1 LSLTAEEIAARPDIL
16 AAIRRQ
22 SVAMNAAYDGNPR
35 LSWVFATQQRWLMAH
50 LGVSLH
56 FRRDPAV
63 PRHCLTV
70 TRFLDEV
77 KRHRIASVN
86 TADAFAKEMIKY
98 GIIEQLPSGSD
109 RRVRELVPS
118 REGLD
123 ALTGWL
129 ALHLDTLDGFDG
141 GSRAARFAAEPE
153 SLARIQPLIADG
165 LLTLDAVR
173 VPAKTFS
180 LFTWLDKGG
189 VVMDRM
195 IAGMGEIVPGAE
207 RVSTS
212 VMSVYEM
219 AEWLQLSR
227 THLSR
232 KLHEAEA
239 LGSIGWEGR
248 RFHSTMWVSA
258 DFLREM
264 VMAQA
269 VKLAVIDAAFEAA
282 CDGVG

>member
-1 LSLTAEEIAARPDIL
+1 MSLSAERIAAHPGIL

-22 SVAMNAAYDGNPR
+22 SIAMNAAYDGNPR
-35 LSWVFATQQRWLMAH
+35 LSAVFATQQRWLMAH
-50 LGVSLH
+50 LGLALY
-56 FRRDPAV
+56 FRRDPAL
-63 PRHCLTV
+63 PRHCLTL

-77 KRHRIASVN
+77 KQHRIASVN
-86 TADAFAKEMIKY
+86 TADAFMKEMIKY
-98 GIIEQLPSGSD
+98 GIAEQLPSAAD
-109 RRVRELVPS
+109 KRVRELVPS

-123 ALTGWL
+123 AISGWL
-129 ALHLDTLDGFDG
+129 ALHLDTLDGLDG

-173 VPAKTFS
+173 MPAETFS

-195 IAGMGEIVPGAE
+195 IAGMGEVAPGAA
-207 RVSTS
+207 RVPTA

-219 AEWLQLSR
+219 AAWLHLSR

-258 DFLREM
+258 GFLREM
-264 VMAQA
+264 VRAQA
-269 VKLAVIDAAFEAA
+269 VKLAVIDTAFEAA
-282 CDGVG
+282 FARA

>member
-1 LSLTAEEIAARPDIL
+1 MSLTAHEIAARPDIL

-22 SVAMNAAYDGNPR
+22 SVALNAAYEGTPR
-35 LSWVFATQQRWLMAH
+35 LAAVFATQRRWLMAH
-50 LGVSLH
+50 LALALH
-56 FRRDPAV
+56 FRRNPAV

-70 TRFLDEV
+70 TRFVGEV
-77 KRHRIASVN
+77 KKHRVASVN
-86 TADAFAKEMIKY
+86 TADAFMKEMIRY
-98 GIIEQLPSGSD
+98 GIVEQFPSSAD
-109 RRVRELVPS
+109 KRVRELVPS
-118 REGLD
+118 RESLD
-123 ALTGWL
+123 ALAGWL

-141 GSRAARFAAEPE
+141 GSRGARFAAEPE
-153 SLARIQPLIADG
+153 SLARIQPLVADG

-173 VPAKTFS
+173 VPAGTFS

-189 VVMDRM
+189 IVMDRM
-195 IAGMGEIVPGAE
+195 IAELGEMVPGAD
-207 RVSTS
+207 RVATS

-248 RFHSTMWVSA
+248 RFHSTMWISA
-258 DFLREM
+258 GFLREM
-264 VMAQA
+264 AMAQA

-282 CDGVG
+282 CGEMG

>member
-1 LSLTAEEIAARPDIL
+1 MSLTADEIAARPDIL

-22 SVAMNAAYDGNPR
+22 SIAMNAAYDGNPR
-35 LSWVFATQQRWLMAH
+35 LSAVFATQQRWLMAH
-50 LGVSLH
+50 LGIAIH

-77 KRHRIASVN
+77 KKHRIASVN
-86 TADAFAKEMIKY
+86 TADAFMKEMIKY
-98 GIIEQLPSGSD
+98 GIAERLPGGTD
-109 RRVRELVPS
+109 KRVRELVPS

-123 ALTGWL
+123 AISGWL
-129 ALHLDTLDGFDG
+129 ALHLDTLDGLDG
-141 GSRAARFAAEPE
+141 GARVALFAAEPE

-173 VPAKTFS
+173 VPTATFS

-195 IAGMGEIVPGAE
+195 IAGLGEIVPGAK
-207 RVSTS
+207 RVPTS

-219 AEWLQLSR
+219 AEWLKLSR

-239 LGSIGWEGR
+239 LGSIGWDGR

-269 VKLAVIDAAFEAA
+269 VKLAIIDAAFEAA
-282 CDGVG
+282 CGES